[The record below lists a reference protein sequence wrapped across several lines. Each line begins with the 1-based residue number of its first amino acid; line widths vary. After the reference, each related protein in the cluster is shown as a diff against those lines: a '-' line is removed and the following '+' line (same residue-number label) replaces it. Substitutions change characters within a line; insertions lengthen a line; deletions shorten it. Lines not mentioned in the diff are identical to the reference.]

1 MTTRSRR
8 RPRAVAVGL
17 SVVLPTAV
25 MLIVA
30 VVICM
35 GVTTVTLLLPALRAT
50 AAAAVT
56 VTVTTP
62 ETCTAHTMQIVAHP
76 DDDLL
81 FLNPDILRDIEA
93 GHCVRTV
100 FVTTGDANR
109 DDSYWPRREDGVR
122 AAYAIMAG
130 ADDAWTA
137 TTIAIA
143 GNDLT
148 TVTLDAAPAIS
159 LVFMRLPDGNRRGTG
174 NRIHDFESL
183 KRLWEGDIPTSS
195 AVDGTAT
202 YDRESLQRTLT
213 GLIDDFGAGT
223 VRTQDWTIEF
233 GAGDNA
239 DHTATAFFAREAAR
253 MSPAE
258 HTLVAYAGY
267 PSWRR
272 AANVSGH
279 DLGAKAAAI
288 VAYAAHDPKMCVE
301 PQCVDAFVAS
311 IRAARQYVV
320 AIELVGTVGPPKTLG
335 QVPPTAVT
343 GAHP

>member
-8 RPRAVAVGL
+8 RSRAVAVGL

-30 VVICM
+30 VVISM

-50 AAAAVT
+50 AAAAAVT
-56 VTVTTP
+56 VTAP

-81 FLNPDILRDIEA
+81 FVNPDILRDIEA

-183 KRLWEGDIPTSS
+183 KRLWEGDIPTIS

-213 GLIDDFGAGT
+213 GLMDDFGAGT

-239 DHTATAFFAREAAR
+239 DHTATAFFAHEAAR

-288 VAYAAHDPKMCVE
+288 VAYATHDPKMCVE

-320 AIELVGTVGPPKTLG
+320 AIETLG
-335 QVPPTAVT
+335 QVRPTAVT

>member
-1 MTTRSRR
+1 MRRDVTTRSRR
-8 RPRAVAVGL
+8 RSRAVTVGL
-17 SVVLPTAV
+17 NVVLPTAV

-35 GVTTVTLLLPALRAT
+35 GVTTVTLLLPALGAT
-50 AAAAVT
+50 AAAALT

-62 ETCTAHTMQIVAHP
+62 ETCTAHTMQVVAHP

-81 FLNPDILRDIEA
+81 FMNPDILRDIEA

-100 FVTTGDANR
+100 FVTTGDAAR
-109 DDSYWPRREDGVR
+109 DDSYWPRREEGIR

-130 ADDAWTA
+130 ADDAWTE

-183 KRLWEGDIPTSS
+183 KRLWKGDIPTIS

-213 GLIDDFGAGT
+213 GLMDDFEAST
-223 VRTQDWTIEF
+223 VRTQNWTIEF

-239 DHTATAFFAREAAR
+239 DHTATALFVREAAQ
-253 MSPAE
+253 MSPTE
-258 HTLVAYAGY
+258 HTLVAYLGY

-272 AANVSGH
+272 TPNVSGH
-279 DLGAKAAAI
+279 DLGVKAAAI

-301 PQCVDAFVAS
+301 PQCVDAIVAS

-320 AIELVGTVGPPKTLG
+320 VTEVLGTVGPSTTLG
-335 QVPPTAVT
+335 QVQRR
-343 GAHP
+343 

>member
-1 MTTRSRR
+1 M
-8 RPRAVAVGL
+8 
-17 SVVLPTAV
+17 PTA
-25 MLIVA
+25 
-30 VVICM
+30 
-35 GVTTVTLLLPALRAT
+35 
-50 AAAAVT
+50 
-56 VTVTTP
+56 TTP
-62 ETCTAHTMQIVAHP
+62 
-76 DDDLL
+76 
-81 FLNPDILRDIEA
+81 
-93 GHCVRTV
+93 
-100 FVTTGDANR
+100 TG
-109 DDSYWPRREDGVR
+109 R
-122 AAYAIMAG
+122 A
-130 ADDAWTA
+130 AWTA

-183 KRLWEGDIPTSS
+183 KRLWEGDIPTIS

-213 GLIDDFGAGT
+213 GLMDDFGAGT

-239 DHTATAFFAREAAR
+239 DHTATAFFAHEAAR

-288 VAYAAHDPKMCVE
+288 VAYATHDPKMCVE

-320 AIELVGTVGPPKTLG
+320 AIETLG
-335 QVPPTAVT
+335 QVRPTAVT

>member
-8 RPRAVAVGL
+8 RSRAVAVGL

-30 VVICM
+30 VVISM

-50 AAAAVT
+50 AAAA

-81 FLNPDILRDIEA
+81 FVNPDILREIEA

-130 ADDAWTA
+130 ADDAWTE

-183 KRLWEGDIPTSS
+183 KRLWEGDIPTIS

-202 YDRESLQRTLT
+202 YDRESLQRTFT
-213 GLIDDFGAGT
+213 GLMDDFEAST

-239 DHTATAFFAREAAR
+239 DHTATALFVREAAR
-253 MSPAE
+253 MSPTE
-258 HTLVAYAGY
+258 HTVVAYLGY

-272 AANVSGH
+272 TPNVNGH
-279 DLGAKAAAI
+279 DLGVKAAAI

-301 PQCVDAFVAS
+301 PQCVDAIVAS

-320 AIELVGTVGPPKTLG
+320 ATEFLGTVPPSTTLG
-335 QVPPTAVT
+335 QIQRR
-343 GAHP
+343 

>member
-1 MTTRSRR
+1 
-8 RPRAVAVGL
+8 
-17 SVVLPTAV
+17 
-25 MLIVA
+25 MLFVA

-35 GVTTVTLLLPALRAT
+35 GVTTVTLLLPALGAT
-50 AAAAVT
+50 AAAALT

-62 ETCTAHTMQIVAHP
+62 ATCTAHTMQVVAHP

-81 FLNPDILRDIEA
+81 FMNPDILRDIEA

-100 FVTTGDANR
+100 FVTTGDAAR
-109 DDSYWPRREDGVR
+109 DDSYWPRREEGIR

-130 ADDAWTA
+130 ADDAWTE

-183 KRLWEGDIPTSS
+183 KRPWEGDIPTIS

-213 GLIDDFGAGT
+213 GLMDDFEAST
-223 VRTQDWTIEF
+223 VRTQNWTIEF

-239 DHTATAFFAREAAR
+239 DHTATALFVREAAQ
-253 MSPAE
+253 MSPTE
-258 HTLVAYAGY
+258 HTLAAYPERERPRPRRQGRRHRRLCRTRPEDVCRAAVRGCDRRLDPCRAAVRRRDRVARR
-267 PSWRR
+267 RR
-272 AANVSGH
+272 AV
-279 DLGAKAAAI
+279 
-288 VAYAAHDPKMCVE
+288 HDPRTG
-301 PQCVDAFVAS
+301 P
-311 IRAARQYVV
+311 AAL
-320 AIELVGTVGPPKTLG
+320 I
-335 QVPPTAVT
+335 T

>member
-1 MTTRSRR
+1 MTTKSRQRSRV
-8 RPRAVAVGL
+8 AAVGL
-17 SVVLPTAV
+17 RVILPAAV

-35 GVTTVTLLLPALRAT
+35 GATTVTLLLPALRAT
-50 AAAAVT
+50 AAATATVT
-56 VTVTTP
+56 VTVTATTP

-81 FLNPDILRDIEA
+81 FVNPDILRDIEA

-130 ADDAWTA
+130 ADDAWTE

-183 KRLWEGDIPTSS
+183 KRLWEGDIPTIS

-202 YDRESLQRTLT
+202 YDRESLQRILT
-213 GLIDDFGAGT
+213 GLIDDFRAST
-223 VRTQDWTIEF
+223 VRTQDRTIEF

-239 DHTATAFFAREAAR
+239 DHTATALFVREAAQ

-258 HTLVAYAGY
+258 HTVVAYLGY

-272 AANVSGH
+272 TPNVSGN
-279 DLGAKAAAI
+279 DLGVKAAAI

-301 PQCVDAFVAS
+301 PQCVDAIVAS
-311 IRAARQYVV
+311 IRATRRYVV
-320 AIELVGTVGPPKTLG
+320 ATEFLGTAGPSTTLG
-335 QVPPTAVT
+335 QVQRR
-343 GAHP
+343 